1 MSLVARYKCVLH
13 AAMHTK
19 VSVAEVKQKRNHV
32 RYIYIYN
39 PFNFTLIMIVQS
51 RGM

>member
-32 RYIYIYN
+32 RYN